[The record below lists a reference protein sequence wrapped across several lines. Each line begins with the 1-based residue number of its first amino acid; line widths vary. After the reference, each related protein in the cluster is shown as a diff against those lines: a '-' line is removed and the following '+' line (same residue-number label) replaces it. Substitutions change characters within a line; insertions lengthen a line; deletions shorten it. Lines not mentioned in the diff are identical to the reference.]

1 MQQLEYIE
9 EVTIRC
15 NDNVITGV
23 ATISH
28 LVVVDDE
35 GNVIARGTSKMADLA
50 PEKIKAVAKALGLKY
65 TLTNSQP
72 TPTPQPT
79 PPAPT
84 VAEQPTPQPTPPP
97 TPSRQPKP

>member
-23 ATISH
+23 ATISQ
-28 LVVVDDE
+28 LVVADDE
-35 GNVIARGTSKMADLA
+35 GNVIARGTSKMVDLS
-50 PEKIKAVAKALGLKY
+50 EVKIKAVAKALGLKY
-65 TLTNSQP
+65 DLANSQP
-72 TPTPQPT
+72 TPAPQPT

-84 VAEQPTPQPTPPP
+84 VAEQPTPQPAPPP
-97 TPSRQPKP
+97 TPSKQPKP